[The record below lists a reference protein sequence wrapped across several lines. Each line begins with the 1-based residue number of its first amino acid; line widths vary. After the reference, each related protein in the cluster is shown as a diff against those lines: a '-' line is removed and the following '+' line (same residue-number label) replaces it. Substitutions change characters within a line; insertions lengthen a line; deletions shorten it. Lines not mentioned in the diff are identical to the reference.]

1 VILSVKGSEGST
13 SSPARSTVAES
24 KTVAPQ
30 PTRVHTVLVV
40 DDERSVRDSLRV
52 TLEQYFRVLTAD
64 RGTVALRILER
75 EPVSVMTLD
84 LRMPGWSGPETLLEV
99 REVNSDVE
107 VVIVTAYSSYT
118 EAMRAIRLS
127 AFDMVS
133 KPFEIEHLLDTVRRA
148 AVRYE
153 NRERARGGYEA
164 LDGLTDRLIG
174 SIHGLSATELQKLAQ
189 GKQAE
194 LGELRERAHDVLVG
208 LYDIPSRVKRAD
220 FPLAALA
227 SDRAA

>member
-1 VILSVKGSEGST
+1 M
-13 SSPARSTVAES
+13 
-24 KTVAPQ
+24 PQ

-52 TLEQYFRVLTAD
+52 TLEPHFRVMTAD

-127 AFDMVS
+127 AFDIVS
-133 KPFEIEHLLDTVRRA
+133 KPFEMQHLLDTVRRA

-153 NRERARGGYEA
+153 NRERARGYEV

-174 SIHGLSATELQKLAQ
+174 SVHGLSATELQKLAQ
-189 GKQAE
+189 GKHVE
-194 LGELRERAHDVLVG
+194 LDDLRERARDVFVG
-208 LYDIPSRVKRAD
+208 LQAADVPPRAK
-220 FPLAALA
+220 
-227 SDRAA
+227 

>member
-52 TLEQYFRVLTAD
+52 TLEQHFRVLTAD

-153 NRERARGGYEA
+153 NRERARGYEA
-164 LDGLTDRLIG
+164 LEGLTDRLIG

-189 GKQAE
+189 GKQAG

-208 LYDIPSRVKRAD
+208 LHDIPSRVK
-220 FPLAALA
+220 
-227 SDRAA
+227 